1 MQVISWEPSKRNLPM
16 DTCRLLAP
24 RGLAVLLAAAFVG
37 AVCVVPAAADFA
49 SDRDLCHTF
58 DTDKTAQKIAA
69 CTRVIKTGRLSGRN
83 LAIAYQDRAE
93 GYRISEKYDNALE
106 DFERAI
112 KIDSQ
117 IAYPY
122 LNRAEVWRLKGNYDQ
137 VIADATQ
144 AIRLDPALNA
154 SYTIRGMA
162 YKEIGAIAKARED
175 FNRAL
180 AIPVKGNDGNWA
192 QDVARTQLKELEEKK

>member
-1 MQVISWEPSKRNLPM
+1 MISLEPPEPNLP
-16 DTCRLLAP
+16 TGTRRLRAP
-24 RGLAVLLAAAFVG
+24 RGPAVLLAAALAG
-37 AVCVVPAAADFA
+37 AVWVAPAAADYA
-49 SDRDLCHTF
+49 ADRDLCHTF
-58 DTDKTAQKIAA
+58 DADKTPQKIAA

-93 GYRISEKYDNALE
+93 GYRLSKEYDLALA

-122 LNRAEVWRLKGNYDQ
+122 LNRAEVWRLKGQYDQ

-154 SYTIRGMA
+154 SYAIRGMA

-175 FNRAL
+175 FDHAL

-192 QDVARTQLKELEEKK
+192 QDVARAQLKELEEKK

>member
-1 MQVISWEPSKRNLPM
+1 M
-16 DTCRLLAP
+16 LAP
-24 RGLAVLLAAAFVG
+24 RAMAVFAAVAFAG
-37 AVCVVPAAADFA
+37 AVAAGPAAADFA

-58 DTDKTAQKIAA
+58 DADKTVQKIAA
-69 CTRVIKTGRLSGRN
+69 CTRVINTGRLSGRN

-93 GYRISEKYDNALE
+93 GYRLSKEYDRALA
-106 DFERAI
+106 DFDRAI

-122 LNRAEVWRLKGNYDQ
+122 LNRAEVWRLKGDYDQ

-154 SYTIRGMA
+154 SWTIRGMA
-162 YKEIGAIAKARED
+162 YKEIGALNKARED
-175 FNRAL
+175 FNHAL

-192 QDVARTQLKELEEKK
+192 QDVARMQLKALDEK

>member
-1 MQVISWEPSKRNLPM
+1 MTDIRRTV
-16 DTCRLLAP
+16 A
-24 RGLAVLLAAAFVG
+24 ALAAAVFAATI
-37 AVCVVPAAADFA
+37 AVAPAAAE

-58 DTDKTAQKIAA
+58 DTDRNAAKIAA
-69 CTRVIKTGRLSGRN
+69 CTRVINTGRLKGWD

-93 GYRISEKYDNALE
+93 GYRLSKDYDHALE
-106 DFERAI
+106 DYARAI

-122 LNRAEVWRLKGNYDQ
+122 LNRAEVWRLKGDYDQ

-154 SYTIRGMA
+154 SWAIRGMA
-162 YKEIGAIAKARED
+162 YKEIGAIKKARED
-175 FNRAL
+175 FNHAL
-180 AIPVKGNDGNWA
+180 SIPVKGNDGNWA
-192 QDVARTQLKELEEKK
+192 QDVARTKLKELDDDAGGNSGGNSGGSKGSVGK

>member
-1 MQVISWEPSKRNLPM
+1 MLAGILLLFARHARPHRTPGL
-16 DTCRLLAP
+16 RAGLLLAC
-24 RGLAVLLAAAFVG
+24 LAGPLA
-37 AVCVVPAAADFA
+37 VVPAAADFA
-49 SDRDLCHTF
+49 ADRELCHTF
-58 DTDKTAQKIAA
+58 DASKSAEKIAA

-93 GYRISEKYDNALE
+93 GYRLSEKYDSALE
-106 DFERAI
+106 DFTRAI

-122 LNRAEVWRLKGNYDQ
+122 LNRAEVYRLKGDYDQ

-162 YKEIGAIAKARED
+162 YEKIGAVAKARAD
-175 FNRAL
+175 FDYAL
-180 AIPVKGNDGNWA
+180 SIPVKGNDGNWA
-192 QDVARTQLKELEEKK
+192 QDVARTRLKELDGK

>member
-1 MQVISWEPSKRNLPM
+1 M
-16 DTCRLLAP
+16 LAP
-24 RGLAVLLAAAFVG
+24 RAMAVFAAVAFAG
-37 AVCVVPAAADFA
+37 TIAAGPAAADFA

-58 DTDKTAQKIAA
+58 DADKTVQKIAA
-69 CTRVIKTGRLSGRN
+69 CTRVISTGRLSGRN

-93 GYRISEKYDNALE
+93 GYRLSKEYDRALA

-122 LNRAEVWRLKGNYDQ
+122 LNRAEVWRLKGEYDQ

-162 YKEIGAIAKARED
+162 YKELGAINKARED
-175 FNRAL
+175 FNHAL
-180 AIPVKGNDGNWA
+180 SIPVKGNDGNWA
-192 QDVARTQLKELEEKK
+192 QDVARTQLKALDEK

>member
-1 MQVISWEPSKRNLPM
+1 MISWRPSKRNLPT
-16 DTCRLLAP
+16 DKWRLLAP
-24 RGLAVLLAAAFVG
+24 PGLAVVLAAAVVG
-37 AVCVVPAAADFA
+37 AVCVMPAAADYA
-49 SDRDLCHTF
+49 ADRDLCHTF
-58 DTDKTAQKIAA
+58 DADKTAQKIAA

-93 GYRISEKYDNALE
+93 GYRLSKEYDLALA

-122 LNRAEVWRLKGNYDQ
+122 LNRAEVWRLKGSYDQ

-154 SYTIRGMA
+154 SYAIRGMA

-175 FNRAL
+175 FDHAL

-192 QDVARTQLKELEEKK
+192 QDVARAQLKELEGK